1 MLREL
6 RTFQAVVRHGSFSS
20 AASNIGLTQ
29 SAVSAQI
36 RRLEEGLGLVLFDRN
51 GRTAVLNAS
60 GHEVLAIADELTAVY
75 AKLGQNAATSRAG
88 LIRVG
93 AISSAQMTFLANAL
107 SSFRLVN
114 PGCRVRVIPG
124 VSLNLLGQVD
134 SGEVEM
140 AVIIKPRFTLPSDLQ
155 WRPLLSEPFALL
167 AREEHAATAWQELL
181 EREPFI
187 RYDRSSFDGRL
198 VEQFLRRMKIGVTE
212 AIELDELQ
220 GIVQLVRNGA
230 GVALIPNSC
239 SLHLPPG
246 VVAMELGDSTFFREV
261 GLVERVGAGSQTA
274 PDMLRTH
281 IVEAAQAQMNE
292 GLPAMAGERKTGT

>member
-36 RRLEEGLGLVLFDRN
+36 RRLEEGLGLVLFDRH
-51 GRTAVLNAS
+51 GRSAVLNAS
-60 GHEVLAIADELTAVY
+60 GQEVLAIADELTAVY

-107 SSFRLVN
+107 SSFRLHN
-114 PGCRVRVIPG
+114 PGCRVKVIPG
-124 VSLNLLGQVD
+124 VSLNLLGQLD
-134 SGEVEM
+134 SGEIEM
-140 AVIIKPRFTLPSDLQ
+140 AIIIKPRFTLPADLQ
-155 WRPLLSEPFALL
+155 WRMLLSEPFVLL
-167 AREEHAATAWQELL
+167 ARREHAGTTWQELL

-187 RYDRSSFDGRL
+187 RYDRSSFDGKL
-198 VEQFLRRMKIGVTE
+198 VDQFLRRTKIGVTE

-220 GIVQLVRNGA
+220 GIVQLVRNGT
-230 GVALIPNSC
+230 GVALIPNSF
-239 SLHLPPG
+239 SLRLPSE
-246 VVAMELGDSTFFREV
+246 VMTLSLGDSTFFREV
-261 GLVERVGAGSQTA
+261 GLVERASTGGQTA
-274 PDMLRTH
+274 PDFLRTE
-281 IVEAAQAQMNE
+281 IVEAAQEQMK
-292 GLPAMAGERKTGT
+292 ASVVS